1 MNINKLILQAITV
14 QHRTVDELVKELK
27 LRLSETN
34 ENVSQTHFQKKK
46 FTSEYLEGLHKT
58 RLENKHHDNIK

>member
-14 QHRTVDELVKELK
+14 QHRTVDELVKALK

-34 ENVSQTHFQKKK
+34 ENVSQTHFKKK
-46 FTSEYLEGLHKT
+46 DSLQNTLKVC
-58 RLENKHHDNIK
+58 IKQG